1 MSYNNNSYEMGNYSS
16 GPYGQQ
22 GGQPYGQQGGQ
33 PYGQQGGQ
41 AYGQSGYG
49 QQQGYDQGYAQQGYA
64 QPAAGGDDFVG
75 YMNEIQDINNLLD
88 QYLNLINLIANK
100 QRNFLQD
107 LDLNEED
114 TEYNS
119 KQIDLLVAE
128 AQLLQ
133 AQLKGR
139 IKNAQE
145 TAVQQRDQQKLDQAD
160 TCRRRFLDLV
170 QEYRKV
176 ESNNREQTKNQ
187 AERQYLVIKPDASPE
202 EVKQVVE
209 NGDSQYFQQ
218 ALMQLNRR
226 GEARTV
232 LNEVQVRH
240 RELLK
245 LEKTMAEL
253 TQLFNDM
260 EELVIEQEKP
270 IQQIEAQMNQAQHDI
285 EQGAGHTNKAVKL
298 ARAWRKKKIWCLVIC
313 IIIIVI
319 LAVILGA
326 YFGTR

>member
-1 MSYNNNSYEMGNYSS
+1 MGNYSQN
-16 GPYGQQ
+16 P
-22 GGQPYGQQGGQ
+22 
-33 PYGQQGGQ
+33 
-41 AYGQSGYG
+41 YGQSGYQQPQG
-49 QQQGYDQGYAQQGYA
+49 SAYGGGSQYQQPSQQGQL
-64 QPAAGGDDFVG
+64 DFVA
-75 YMNEIQDINNLLD
+75 YMEEIQDINLLLD
-88 QYLNLINLIANK
+88 QYLNLINLISNK

-119 KQIDLLVAE
+119 KQIDSLVAE
-128 AQLLQ
+128 AQSLQ
-133 AQLKGR
+133 AKLKAR

-145 TAVQQRDQQKLDQAD
+145 QAVQARDQQKLDQAD
-160 TCRRRFLDLV
+160 TCRKRFLSLIED
-170 QEYRKV
+170 YRKV
-176 ESNNREQTKNQ
+176 ESNNREQTRTQ
-187 AERQYLVIKPDASPE
+187 AERQYLIVKPDATDD
-202 EVKQVVE
+202 EVRQVVE
-209 NGDSQYFQQ
+209 NGDNQYFQQ
-218 ALMQLNRR
+218 ALLQLNRR

-270 IQQIEAQMNQAQHDI
+270 IQQIEAQVQQAQHDI

-298 ARAWRKKKIWCLVIC
+298 ARAWRKKKIWCLVI
-313 IIIIVI
+313 IIIICVI
-319 LAVILGA
+319 LAAVLGG
-326 YFGTR
+326 YFGSK